1 MWGWSPEITQKYSM
15 RAWLPGD
22 DAAESDPESEDSQMC
37 VPVIQVRSVDEA
49 RSQWKFTG
57 KKLMPLT
64 STNTKSDGLMKFPIT
79 ARVGNMKFFFFF

>member
-1 MWGWSPEITQKYSM
+1 
-15 RAWLPGD
+15 
-22 DAAESDPESEDSQMC
+22 MC

-79 ARVGNMKFFFFF
+79 ARVGNMKFFFF

>member
-1 MWGWSPEITQKYSM
+1 
-15 RAWLPGD
+15 
-22 DAAESDPESEDSQMC
+22 MC

-79 ARVGNMKFFFFF
+79 ARVGNMKFFFYKWFFQDPGSVTLSLELCTSYSLFSISSTY